1 MSSMPQPTGHECNL
15 MKRGLCS
22 VVMLCAA
29 LALPF
34 SAATASLSDSPK
46 RTDMLPETQE
56 QPLTAQHKNMAV
68 IAARAAAGNLPGLN
82 NALQQGLDAGLSIS
96 DCREILVQ
104 LYAYAGFPR
113 SLNALGELM
122 KVIDS
127 RRAQGIQ
134 DDEGRLPGPLPKPEE
149 MLAAGTKNQTALV
162 GKPVSGPLFGFAPA
176 ADEYLKTH
184 LFGDI
189 FSRDNLD
196 WKSRELATTGMLAA
210 MPGTETQLKA
220 HLNISMNVGVTQS
233 QLAELVAFFMENDE
247 QASADRLQAALDSVL
262 AG

>member
-1 MSSMPQPTGHECNL
+1 
-15 MKRGLCS
+15 
-22 VVMLCAA
+22 
-29 LALPF
+29 
-34 SAATASLSDSPK
+34 
-46 RTDMLPETQE
+46 
-56 QPLTAQHKNMAV
+56 
-68 IAARAAAGNLPGLN
+68 
-82 NALQQGLDAGLSIS
+82 
-96 DCREILVQ
+96 
-104 LYAYAGFPR
+104 
-113 SLNALGELM
+113 M
-122 KVIDS
+122 KVIYS

-210 MPGTETQLKA
+210 MPGTEPQLKA
-220 HLNISMNVGVTQS
+220 HLSMSMNVGVTQS